1 VLRGEFDLAEVRVEC
16 GEQVGQTGEGV
27 IAKSVLSGVNLS
39 ETVYAPMELST
50 VVFEDVELSNA
61 AWRLD
66 VGKDYGAGPSPC
78 G

>member
-1 VLRGEFDLAEVRVEC
+1 VLRGEFDLAEVHVQY
-16 GEQVGQTGEGV
+16 GEQAGQTGEGV

-39 ETVYAPMELST
+39 ETVYAPLELST

-66 VGKDYGAGPSPC
+66 AGKVCGAGPSPC